1 MLHTPYGHD
10 PIFKLIVCATMVC
23 CHNIKFIRIKIP
35 HLPNQ
40 KKKPDKPK
48 MTTLKTFKIKCLHIT
63 KPYTEILI

>member
-10 PIFKLIVCATMVC
+10 TIFKLIVCATMVC

-40 KKKPDKPK
+40 KKTPDKPK
-48 MTTLKTFKIKCLHIT
+48 MTTLKTFKKMSSYHKI
-63 KPYTEILI
+63 

>member
-10 PIFKLIVCATMVC
+10 TIFKLIVCATMVC

-40 KKKPDKPK
+40 KKKPRQTKNDN
-48 MTTLKTFKIKCLHIT
+48 LKDFKIKCLHIT
-63 KPYTEILI
+63 KPLTEILI